1 MNETRMTEPIHR
13 PAGVQMD
20 PRAMVSPSA
29 KLGEGVK
36 IGAFAIVRDDV
47 ELGDG
52 CELMPHAVVRGPARI
67 GRNNV
72 FHSFCSIG
80 GDPQDLK
87 FAGERT
93 NVVIGD
99 ENQFREGVTV
109 SRGTG
114 HGGGTTTIG
123 SHSLFMVYA
132 HVAHDCH
139 VGDSTVFANSATLAG
154 HVAVQDFATIG
165 AFSAVH
171 QFCRV
176 GRYAYVGG
184 FTVVTQDVAPFSMV
198 VSERN
203 THCMGMNK
211 VGLERRGFS
220 PERIAEIEQAFRLLL
235 RAKLNT
241 TQALARMRETLNG
254 SADVQELI
262 VFIEAV
268 ERGLTK

>member
-1 MNETRMTEPIHR
+1 MTEATHR
-13 PAGVQMD
+13 PAGFQMD
-20 PRAMVSPSA
+20 PRAMVSSSA
-29 KLGEGVK
+29 KLGDGVK
-36 IGAFAIVRDDV
+36 IGAFAIVGDDV

-52 CELMPHAVVRGPARI
+52 CELMPHAVVRGPALI
-67 GRNNV
+67 GKKNV
-72 FHSFCSIG
+72 FHPFCSIG

-87 FAGERT
+87 YAGERT

-99 ENQFREGVTV
+99 ANQFREGVTIN
-109 SRGTG
+109 RGTAQG
-114 HGGGTTTIG
+114 TGTTTIG
-123 SHSLFMVYA
+123 SHNLFMVYA
-132 HVAHDCH
+132 HVAHDCQ
-139 VGDSTVFANSATLAG
+139 VGSSTVFANSATLAG

-184 FTVVTQDVAPFSMV
+184 FTVVTQDVPPFGLV

-203 THCMGMNK
+203 THCLGMNK

-220 PERIAEIEQAFRLLL
+220 PERLAEIEKAYRLLL

-241 TQALARMRETLNG
+241 TQAVARMRETLNG

-268 ERGLTK
+268 ERGLVK

>member
-1 MNETRMTEPIHR
+1 MSETKMTEATHI
-13 PAGVQMD
+13 PAGFHMD
-20 PRAMVSPSA
+20 ARAMVSPGA
-29 KLGEGVK
+29 KLGDGVK
-36 IGAFAIVRDDV
+36 IGAFAIVGEDV

-67 GRNNV
+67 GKNNV
-72 FHSFCSIG
+72 FHPFCSIG

-87 FAGERT
+87 YAGERT
-93 NVVIGD
+93 SVVIGD
-99 ENQFREGVTV
+99 ANQFREGVTV
-109 SRGTG
+109 NRGTG
-114 HGGGTTTIG
+114 HGTGTTTIG
-123 SHSLFMVYA
+123 SNNLFMVYA

-139 VGDSTVFANSATLAG
+139 VGSGTVFANSATLAG

-184 FTVVTQDVAPFSMV
+184 FTVVTQDVPPFGIV

-203 THCMGMNK
+203 THCLGMNK

-220 PERIAEIEQAFRLLL
+220 AERMAEIEKAYRLLL

-241 TQALARMRETLNG
+241 TQAVARMRETLNG

-262 VFIEAV
+262 AFIEAV
-268 ERGLTK
+268 ERGLVK